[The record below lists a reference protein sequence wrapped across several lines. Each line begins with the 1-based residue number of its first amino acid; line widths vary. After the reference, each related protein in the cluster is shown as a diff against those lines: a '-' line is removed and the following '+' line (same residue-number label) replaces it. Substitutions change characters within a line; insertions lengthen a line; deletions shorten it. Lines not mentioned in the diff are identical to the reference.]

1 MPFQP
6 GQPGKEAYVLDEDV
20 LIDSEVDRQ
29 DGETNTDFTVIL
41 PKVINNVIA
50 AEVSEVE
57 INRATVGAF
66 SLEKWIDVTIYMD
79 PLDGSDPTPFTFSAE
94 IPPLDGTST
103 PNEMADI
110 VALAMNNA
118 VRAAFTDGNWLE
130 FLGTAS
136 TADFT
141 TISILAQYDDSGPGI
156 PENTNAA
163 QTLGFALGHLCL
175 EMDLNFGTGAHADES
190 IARII
195 GFTPGVDVKVFAFTI
210 GFPPFSISY
219 YFEFNGTEP
228 VIPTPYPYLDFFIDE
243 MPEFQPFF
251 RFYPP
256 NSTYT
261 RRQLLPGRS
270 RILSNPIRRLDKLRI
285 RIRHQGGITP
295 LATYPIF
302 FHLRIFHI
310 VEGDNVPQYLTERIV
325 IR

>member
-6 GQPGKEAYVLDEDV
+6 GKPGKEAYVLDEDV

-29 DGETNTDFTVIL
+29 DGETNTDFTVTL

-57 INRATVGAF
+57 INRATIGAF
-66 SLEKWIDVTIYMD
+66 SLEKWIDVTIWMD

-103 PNEMADI
+103 PTEMASI

-118 VRAAFTDGNWLE
+118 VRAAFTDGNWLDYT
-130 FLGTAS
+130 GQSSTAS
-136 TADFT
+136 FS
-141 TISILAQYDDSGPGI
+141 TITLSCFYEEAGPGI
-156 PENTNAA
+156 PENANAA
-163 QTLGFALGHLCL
+163 QTLGFAAGHRSFK
-175 EMDLNFGTGAHADES
+175 MDLNFGTGPHADES

-195 GFTPGVDVKVFAFTI
+195 GFTPGVDVEVFALITGGGIFAT
-210 GFPPFSISY
+210 Y
-219 YFEFNGTEP
+219 YFEFPGTER
-228 VIPTPYPYLDFFIDE
+228 VLTTPYPYLDIFIDE

-256 NSTYT
+256 NTTYT

-270 RILSNPIRRLDKLRI
+270 RILSNPIRRLDKLRV